1 MLYRIPGVYIY
12 IRHREM
18 VATFLY
24 RQEDYLGREDK
35 EKLVFSGRPEFGT
48 TDLDLPNVLKVEP
61 VDSGEKCCI
70 NKKVEGVY

>member
-1 MLYRIPGVYIY
+1 
-12 IRHREM
+12 
-18 VATFLY
+18 
-24 RQEDYLGREDK
+24 
-35 EKLVFSGRPEFGT
+35 VFSGRPEFGT